1 MTQQLLKATFCGP
14 DFCILLV
21 YLTRRQIENLIKG
34 LNYFILFRSDRM
46 SQGIYTGAG
55 DSDSGAQENPLAVW
69 LRNVPTWLDQ
79 VCWPSIM

>member
-1 MTQQLLKATFCGP
+1 
-14 DFCILLV
+14 
-21 YLTRRQIENLIKG
+21 
-34 LNYFILFRSDRM
+34 M

-79 VCWPSIM
+79 VCWPSFIFYKQRVTQRKCIILYNCLITKNKTRSYCGSCIKSIIFFLIYPL

>member
-1 MTQQLLKATFCGP
+1 
-14 DFCILLV
+14 
-21 YLTRRQIENLIKG
+21 
-34 LNYFILFRSDRM
+34 M